1 MTDSERPLSPYLT
14 VYRWPVTMTVS
25 ILHRIS
31 GVTLSI
37 GLVLLAGWLVRVA
50 AGPEQYQGIRVALG
64 SLPGR
69 LLLVLISLA
78 FFLHLANGIRHLAWD
93 LGYGFEKQQA
103 NASAW
108 FVVVLAAAL
117 TILFW
122 VFAS

>member
-1 MTDSERPLSPYLT
+1 MSDSERPLSPYLS

-37 GLVLLAGWLVRVA
+37 GLVLLAGWLVRAA

-78 FFLHLANGIRHLAWD
+78 FFVHLANGIRHLVWD
-93 LGYGFEKQQA
+93 LGYGFEKRQA